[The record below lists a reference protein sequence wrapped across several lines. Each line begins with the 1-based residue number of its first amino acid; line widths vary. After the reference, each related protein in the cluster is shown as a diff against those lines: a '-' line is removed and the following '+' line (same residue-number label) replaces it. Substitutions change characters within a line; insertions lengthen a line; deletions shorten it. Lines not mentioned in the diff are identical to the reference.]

1 MAKLISKT
9 YGDALLEIAVEESKI
24 DVFAEEIT
32 AIMSILNENP
42 DFGKLM
48 NNPRISVEGKQDVLK
63 NVFEGKISKEILGFF
78 SMIISKGRYAQIDE
92 ILEYFLGE
100 VKKINGVGVAF
111 VKTPVELKP
120 QQKANIEKRLLETN
134 PPSFSRSSSFLYSLT
149 TQGKK
154 QLEQEAE
161 IYKKIGIPYITTN
174 EIELNIP
181 IQLALGMENEG
192 QINPLAFA
200 QHFAQLARKYG
211 AQLFTNTRITHI
223 QPNKNSVTTNNGYT

>member
-120 QQKANIEKRLLETN
+120 EQKANIEKRLLETTN
-134 PPSFSRSSSFLYSLT
+134 FKKMEMHYSIDESLIGGMQIRIGDRVVDSSILT
-149 TQGKK
+149 
-154 QLEQEAE
+154 
-161 IYKKIGIPYITTN
+161 KI
-174 EIELNIP
+174 
-181 IQLALGMENEG
+181 
-192 QINPLAFA
+192 
-200 QHFAQLARKYG
+200 
-211 AQLFTNTRITHI
+211 
-223 QPNKNSVTTNNGYT
+223 NKLQQVMMKAMI